1 MSNIHERME
10 NAMQSLIDEELSK
23 FQGTWMQVGCEADGG
38 MRPATSP

>member
-23 FQGTWMQVGCEADGG
+23 FQGTWMQVGCK
-38 MRPATSP
+38 RPPTSPSLSF